1 MSKFD
6 VCIPFIPIIIVLLAV
21 YLFLTPM
28 SRDFMYSKKLYTV
41 KLYSSSGEVIR
52 QWNAIK
58 FRAGNNRIWLKDG
71 NKKVFICGNVV
82 AEEHHA
88 NNNY

>member
-1 MSKFD
+1 MSKSNLF
-6 VCIPFIPIIIVLLAV
+6 IMFIPIIIVLLAV
-21 YLFLTPM
+21 YLFITP
-28 SRDFMYSKKLYTV
+28 KLYTV

-52 QWNAIK
+52 QWNAVK
-58 FRAGNNRIWLKDG
+58 FRAGGNMILLKDG

-82 AEEHHA
+82 NVVAEEYHA

>member
-1 MSKFD
+1 MSKSDLF
-6 VCIPFIPIIIVLLAV
+6 IMFIPIIIVLLAV
-21 YLFLTPM
+21 VYLFLTPV
-28 SRDFMYSKKLYTV
+28 KLYTV

-52 QWNAIK
+52 QWNAVK
-58 FRAGNNRIWLKDG
+58 FHAGNNRIWLKDG

-82 AEEHHA
+82 AEETYA